1 MAGDEAATSDVSAAE
16 TRALPP
22 LSIMNSIHTTV
33 WQIRWNNSY
42 VSLTGKAAA
51 CHANFVSQHNYFRQT
66 WTLLWTAA
74 TTSRRPQN
82 LAQRQF
88 LNEAISFARHLSAH
102 HGIEEAH
109 IFPLLATRMPEFDAK
124 RGSLVKQHDQIH
136 KGLEDFETYVKQC
149 HAGREDF
156 EMGVLREKMEGWEGV
171 LWKHLDE
178 EVKMLGAER
187 MRAVWSKEEMM
198 RMPM

>member
-1 MAGDEAATSDVSAAE
+1 MAGDEAATSDAAAAE

-22 LSIMNSIHTTV
+22 LTDHDFKIYNRMADRME
-33 WQIRWNNSY
+33 Q
-42 VSLTGKAAA
+42 
-51 CHANFVSQHNYFRQT
+51 FHNYFRQT

-82 LAQRQF
+82 LTQKQF
-88 LNEAISFARHLSAH
+88 LHEAISFARHLSAH

-109 IFPLLATRMPEFDAK
+109 VFPLLATRMPEFDAR
-124 RGSLVKQHDQIH
+124 RGSLVKQHEQIH
-136 KGLEDFETYVKQC
+136 KGLEEFESYVKEC
-149 HAGREDF
+149 HAGRDEF
-156 EMGVLREKMEGWEGV
+156 EMGVLKEKMEGWGGV
-171 LWKHLDE
+171 LWEHLDD
-178 EVKMLGAER
+178 EVRMLGAER